1 TPPEFTEERTNPN
14 DCQQE
19 ILSRKIGASRKHH
32 KIRQLQQIITAI
44 RHQGKTKTANFSL
57 FFSGQIA
64 LEKFKSSAPKPFG
77 TAFQTERQFG
87 KGAIQVLR
95 SLFTS
100 GS

>member
-1 TPPEFTEERTNPN
+1 LSIRNIVKKNRRKSQTSQDKAVATNYH
-14 DCQQE
+14 
-19 ILSRKIGASRKHH
+19 S
-32 KIRQLQQIITAI
+32 
-44 RHQGKTKTANFSL
+44 HQTSGKNKTANFSL